1 MQEVP
6 NKYAGLKFDLC
17 SRGRNEGDFRIISTL
32 FSGTVEYDVPVMKVQ
47 EYTLEDIFS
56 KACCC

>member
-1 MQEVP
+1 MLVQDKSNEI
-6 NKYAGLKFDLC
+6 NINE
-17 SRGRNEGDFRIISTL
+17 RNYKKTSDKMRYVIKTPG
-32 FSGTVEYDVPVMKVQ
+32 GTVEYNVPIMKVQ

>member
-32 FSGTVEYDVPVMKVQ
+32 FCGTLCRIKCLLCVSSG
-47 EYTLEDIFS
+47 
-56 KACCC
+56 